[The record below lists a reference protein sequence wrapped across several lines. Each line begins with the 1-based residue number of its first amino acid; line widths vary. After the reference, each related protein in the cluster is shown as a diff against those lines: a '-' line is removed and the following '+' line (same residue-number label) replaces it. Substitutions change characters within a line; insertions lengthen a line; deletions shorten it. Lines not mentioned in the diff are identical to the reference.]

1 MRSAKCTRDCS
12 ESSIPHKNRKKN
24 GMFGAAPSL
33 HCWWYANGS
42 RFGASLLLGWEPGCN
57 KAQWPSARSKA
68 WVMLRRSWQ
77 AGLQLEVAKRI
88 VTAARK
94 VAFDHIVL
102 YSCAMRR
109 FQLEAAKRNVTAALR
124 EELSCRSYTQASWEA
139 AQSTSSTNKWLLR
152 EEETERRGASAKRSL
167 SEEVAQ
173 QRKVARP
180 PIHSFIHPSLH
191 LFVHSFSHWFTD

>member
-1 MRSAKCTRDCS
+1 MGTRLQQSA
-12 ESSIPHKNRKKN
+12 
-24 GMFGAAPSL
+24 
-33 HCWWYANGS
+33 
-42 RFGASLLLGWEPGCN
+42 
-57 KAQWPSARSKA
+57 
-68 WVMLRRSWQ
+68 
-77 AGLQLEVAKRI
+77 VAKRAQQSMSDAATLLASRI
-88 VTAARK
+88 AAGGCVVTAARK

-167 SEEVAQ
+167 SEEVVQ
-173 QRKVARP
+173 QRKVDRP
-180 PIHSFIHPSLH
+180 SIHPSIHFIHSFIHPSIH
-191 LFVHSFSHWFTD
+191 PFVRRFTGSIMHGSMDSLIHNSLVH